1 MKFGI
6 DISGANT
13 IEKWEEIK
21 NTVDFV
27 IIKYGNIYD
36 DEEFYQHETVQE
48 RIKACQNLKIPF
60 GLYIYNYCNN
70 VSNLERELNK
80 IYKDIKNINSDLPV
94 FLDME
99 DESLIKEGQAQ
110 ITQLCIKYH
119 EFMEAKDIENGI
131 YANASWFKN
140 YIMYN
145 DFDIGK
151 IWVAQYGVDK
161 PQMTRYD
168 IWQYTSSGKLDGIKG
183 NVDLNYA
190 NDDLFHVKQ
199 EDENIKVFKTGRYI
213 VDTKVLTVR
222 KTPEIPK
229 NDDNWLRF
237 GELSTNAQIQVKKL
251 TKNWGY
257 VPNGLVKGV
266 VCDVSEIQNNC
277 WGKIPSG
284 WINLNY
290 CKKEL

>member
-1 MKFGI
+1 MKFGV

-13 IEKWEEIK
+13 IENWEEIK
-21 NTVDFV
+21 SQVDFV

-110 ITQLCIKYH
+110 ITQLCIKFH
-119 EFMEAKDIENGI
+119 EFMEGKGISNGI
-131 YANASWFKN
+131 YANAFWFDN
-140 YIMYN
+140 YILYN
-145 DFDIGK
+145 DFDMGK
-151 IWVAQYGVDK
+151 IWIAQYEVEK
-161 PQMTRYD
+161 PQISRYD
-168 IWQYTSSGKLDGIKG
+168 IWQYTSLGKVDGITYK
-183 NVDLNYA
+183 VDCNYA

-199 EDENIKVFKTGRYI
+199 ENKKEFTTGRY
-213 VDTKVLTVR
+213 VVTADVLTVR
-222 KTPEIPK
+222 STPEIPK
-229 NDDNWLRF
+229 NDNNWLRF
-237 GELSTNAQIQVKKL
+237 GELTTNAQVQVKNL
-251 TKNWGY
+251 SKNLGY
-257 VPNGLVKGV
+257 IPNGLVKGV
-266 VCDVSEIQNNC
+266 VCDVSEVKNTC

-290 CKKEL
+290 CRKEG